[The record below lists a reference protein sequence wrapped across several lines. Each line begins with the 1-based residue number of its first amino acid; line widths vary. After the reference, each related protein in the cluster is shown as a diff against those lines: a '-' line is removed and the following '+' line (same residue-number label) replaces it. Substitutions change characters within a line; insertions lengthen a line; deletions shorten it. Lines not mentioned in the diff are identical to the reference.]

1 MTFRTVIVSAA
12 AAAAFVGATGGM
24 PATAQETT
32 LQAIFSI
39 PLDVNINVP
48 ARRMIEEVNTVCKGK
63 VKIEIKGGPE
73 AIPTNQQMSA
83 IKRGIVDFYAGAAGY
98 YQGQVSELE
107 ALYGSNKTAAE
118 QRRDGGVELLD
129 KAFQE
134 KVGAK
139 YFAEYGSG
147 YKFVIMLRNKP
158 KLTADGGIDLK
169 GTTLRGT
176 ATYKAF
182 YEAMGVNIVS
192 IFQAEIFA
200 ALERGVIDGVGWVN
214 NSMVDAGWT
223 KFVKH
228 RVHPYFMQGGNII
241 VMNLDKWNALNADQ
255 KKCLGDT
262 VVENE
267 ALAHKFFQD
276 EESRELERMKAE
288 GVEIY
293 TLSGE
298 GAKRYLN
305 AFQDNHWKNM
315 EKLGMPTAQVEQLRK
330 VFYDS
335 SRPPGQFS
343 GS

>member
-1 MTFRTVIVSAA
+1 MKIRTTLLSSAA
-12 AAAAFVGATGGM
+12 AALAAMTVGTTPLA
-24 PATAQETT
+24 AQETT

-48 ARRMIEEVNTVCKGK
+48 ARRMIEDVNNVCKGK

-98 YQGQVSELE
+98 YQGQVPDLE
-107 ALYGSNKTAAE
+107 ALYGSNKTSSE
-118 QRRDGGVELLD
+118 QRRDGGVALLD
-129 KAFQE
+129 KAFNE

-147 YKFVIMLRNKP
+147 YKFVLMLRGKP
-158 KLTADGGIDLK
+158 KITADGGVDLK

-176 ATYKAF
+176 ASYKAF
-182 YEAMGVNIVS
+182 YEAQGINMVS

-200 ALERGVIDGVGWVN
+200 ALERGVIEGVGWVN

-228 RVHPYFMQGGNII
+228 RIHPYFMQGGNII

-255 KKCLGDT
+255 KKCLNDT
-262 VVENE
+262 IVKHE
-267 ALAHKFFQD
+267 ALAHKYFED
-276 EESRELERMKAE
+276 EEKRELERMKAE
-288 GVEIY
+288 GVEVH
-293 TLSGE
+293 TLTGE
-298 GAKRYLN
+298 GGRRFLS
-305 AFQDNHWKNM
+305 AFQDNHWKHM
-315 EKLGMPTAQVEQLRK
+315 QSLGMPAERVQELRK
-330 VFYDS
+330 VFYDT
-335 SRPPGQFS
+335 SRAPGVFS